1 MTKNSASSNIS
12 VRDRQNVKNALPT
25 PEDTMS
31 SRKRESQYSA
41 YLTLEKDLEGIRNQD
56 CLLQTNR
63 NPVIKVR
70 CSAQEQEGDSV
81 LRTRRQ

>member
-12 VRDRQNVKNALPT
+12 VRDRQNVKDVLPA

-31 SRKRESQYSA
+31 SRRRESQYSA
-41 YLTLEKDLEGIRNQD
+41 HLTSEKDLGGIRNQD

-63 NPVIKVR
+63 NPIINP
-70 CSAQEQEGDSV
+70 
-81 LRTRRQ
+81 